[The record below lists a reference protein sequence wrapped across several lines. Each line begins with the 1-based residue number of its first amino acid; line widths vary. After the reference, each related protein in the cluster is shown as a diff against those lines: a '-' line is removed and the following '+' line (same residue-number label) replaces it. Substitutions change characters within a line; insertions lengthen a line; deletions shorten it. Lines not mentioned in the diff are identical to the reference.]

1 MKIPKKI
8 IDGPYEHFK
17 KFITDGWS
25 ASHPHDSFFLDS
37 EHVENVARPSS
48 FFTMAGEQKNKI
60 IGNEPNQKSNC
71 LISPPIKSANYQDA
85 DSTPAASL
93 LQKLGVDMI

>member
-8 IDGPYEHFK
+8 IDGSYEHFK

-25 ASHPHDSFFLDS
+25 ASHPKNSFFLDS

-48 FFTMAGEQKNKI
+48 SFNMAGEQKNKI
-60 IGNEPNQKSNC
+60 IDNKPNQKSNC
-71 LISPPIKSANYQDA
+71 LISPPLKSANYQDA
-85 DSTPAASL
+85 ESTPAASL
-93 LQKLGVDMI
+93 LTQLGVDMI